1 MSCRLLS
8 LFVVL
13 PLVVRER
20 FVLASAGLSLAATD
34 AHVCVDGRHRDDV
47 KLWSEGADRLL
58 QLGVLVLKA
67 LLQVVPD
74 ALDDVVPTRD
84 SPSLLLYRLFRL
96 AISSI
101 IFAIML
107 LPPNRSGETDMR
119 QIENGGSTSCVDCTV
134 IDGSSTCSSC
144 DPVAPSPACAARSAL
159 VRVRSNCWPH
169 APLRS
174 ASSCAL

>member
-20 FVLASAGLSLAATD
+20 VALASAGLSLAATD

-47 KLWSEGADRLL
+47 KLCSEGADRLL

-67 LLQVVPD
+67 LLLCLDCSQVVPD

-84 SPSLLLYRLFRL
+84 SPSLLLYRLFRARHKL
-96 AISSI
+96 HH
-101 IFAIML
+101 L
-107 LPPNRSGETDMR
+107 RHH
-119 QIENGGSTSCVDCTV
+119 
-134 IDGSSTCSSC
+134 
-144 DPVAPSPACAARSAL
+144 AA
-159 VRVRSNCWPH
+159 
-169 APLRS
+169 
-174 ASSCAL
+174 ASYSFG